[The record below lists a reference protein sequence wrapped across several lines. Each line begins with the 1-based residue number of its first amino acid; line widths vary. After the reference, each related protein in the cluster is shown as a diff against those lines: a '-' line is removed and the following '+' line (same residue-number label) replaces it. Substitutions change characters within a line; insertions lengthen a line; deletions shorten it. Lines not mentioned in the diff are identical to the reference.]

1 MDPLGRGWSPT
12 ARQQRGFLLAVGLLL
27 VINPFYL
34 DALGIGTPTYV
45 YESAPVTATG
55 GDLSTPFER
64 KLYDS
69 VAGVDCYREVSPGR
83 ACALDAV
90 LVGNR
95 TIRTH
100 YPGTSLRGDRYT
112 FVRDQFYER
121 ITTGADERTLDVRPV
136 AATAVL
142 ANVVTAERAL
152 SRPERRAVR
161 RGSARTHEPLR
172 RGNHFVEIDGAYYL
186 IYEATVLD
194 GPFAE
199 STFQDTVSLVGVGV
213 GLLSFARGVRL
224 A

>member
-55 GDLSTPFER
+55 DDVSTPFER

-142 ANVVTAERAL
+142 ANVATAERAL

-186 IYEATVLD
+186 IYEAAVLD

-213 GLLSFARGVRL
+213 GLLSVARGVRL

>member
-1 MDPLGRGWSPT
+1 MDPLARGWSPT

-55 GDLSTPFER
+55 GDITTPIER

-69 VAGVDCYREVSPGR
+69 VAGVDCYRAVTPGR

-95 TIRTH
+95 TVTTH
-100 YPGTSLRGDRYT
+100 YSGAFLRGDRYT
-112 FVRDQFYER
+112 YVRGQFYER
-121 ITTGADERTLDVRPV
+121 ITTGTDERTLDVRPV

-142 ANVVTAERAL
+142 ANVATAERAL

-161 RGSARTHEPLR
+161 RGNARTHEPLR
-172 RGNHFVEIDGAYYL
+172 RGNHFVEVDGAYYL
-186 IYEATVLD
+186 VYEASVRD

-199 STFQDTVSLVGVGV
+199 PDFQGTVSLIGVGV